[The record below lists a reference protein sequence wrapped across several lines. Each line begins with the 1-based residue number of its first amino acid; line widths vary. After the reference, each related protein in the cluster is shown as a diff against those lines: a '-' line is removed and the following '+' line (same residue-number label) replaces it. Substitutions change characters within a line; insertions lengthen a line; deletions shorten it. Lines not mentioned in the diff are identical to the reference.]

1 MRETRRNEEEELAR
15 QGKWTK
21 EREEVGAGRE
31 RKVGRLGLGSG
42 LGGVV
47 VVGKQQVCL
56 CVVVGAGGRPGT
68 GAHVEW

>member
-31 RKVGRLGLGSG
+31 RKVGTHWKIRMIVS
-42 LGGVV
+42 
-47 VVGKQQVCL
+47 
-56 CVVVGAGGRPGT
+56 
-68 GAHVEW
+68 

>member
-42 LGGVV
+42 LGG
-47 VVGKQQVCL
+47 G
-56 CVVVGAGGRPGT
+56 
-68 GAHVEW
+68 